1 MGLFDFFKKKTVEE
15 NTNYNRVVGL
25 DYFPPLFSQF
35 GSNIYASDVVQQAI
49 NSVVRE
55 MKKLEPR
62 HIIKQ
67 TDGRHKLIY
76 DSVQNALRN
85 PNVLMTTTDF
95 IEKIVWQ
102 LYFNYNSFVYPLWEN
117 GKLTGLYP
125 LQPKQVDFIQDK
137 GGRIFIKLTF
147 ANDYESIIP
156 YSDIIHIRYNYSVNE
171 FMGGNELGQPDH
183 KALLQS
189 LELNDTLLN
198 GVGKALKSSFAINGI
213 VKYNTMIDSGKMEEE
228 MKKLETRLKNNES
241 GLMPMDLKGEYI
253 PFKREIQLV
262 DEGTLKFV
270 DEKILRHFGVPLCI
284 LTGDYT
290 KEQYE
295 AFFQKTIE
303 PLIISISQ
311 AFTKAI
317 FSNRESFGF
326 GHEIIFYHDKLD
338 FMSMNEKANVA
349 TLLSNTGS
357 ITVDELRY
365 MFGLPPCEDEE
376 LGKTPVMSKN
386 FGNADSVKDMDK
398 KDIDKNKDDDNNSS
412 GDSDDS
418 DNVDDSDG
426 DSSDDE
432 NVNDEENEDEE

>member
-1 MGLFDFFKKKTVEE
+1 MGLFDFFKKKNVEE
-15 NTNYNRVVGL
+15 NTKYNRVVGL

-49 NSVVRE
+49 NCIVRE

-62 HIIKQ
+62 HIIKKSN
-67 TDGRHKLIY
+67 GRHEVVT
-76 DSVQNALRN
+76 DSVQNALKN
-85 PNVLMTTTDF
+85 PNILMTTTDF
-95 IEKIVWQ
+95 IEKIIWN
-102 LYFNYNSFVYPLWEN
+102 LFFNYNSFVYPLWEK
-117 GKLTGLYP
+117 GKLIALYP

-137 GGRIFIKLTF
+137 TGRIFVKLTF
-147 ANDYESIIP
+147 ANDYESTIL
-156 YSDIIHIRYNYSVNE
+156 YEDIIHIRYNYSINE

-183 KALLQS
+183 KALLDS
-189 LELNDTLLN
+189 LELNNTLLN

-213 VKYNTMIDSGKMEEE
+213 VKYNTMIDNIKMQEKIKEFE
-228 MKKLETRLKNNES
+228 ARLKNNES
-241 GLMPMDLKGEYI
+241 GLMGMDIKGEYI
-253 PFKREIQLV
+253 PLKREIQLV
-262 DEGTLKFV
+262 DEATLKFI
-270 DEKILRHFGVPLCI
+270 DEKILRHFGVSVAI

-303 PLIISISQ
+303 PLIITLSQ
-311 AFTKAI
+311 SFTKAI
-317 FSNRESFGF
+317 FSNRETFGF

-338 FMSMNEKANVA
+338 FMSMNEKSNVA

-365 MFGLPPCEDEE
+365 MFGLPPCEDEK

-398 KDIDKNKDDDNNSS
+398 KDIDKKEDDDNNSNNK
-412 GDSDDS
+412 DDS
-418 DNVDDSDG
+418 DNN
-426 DSSDDE
+426 SSDND
-432 NVNDEENEDEE
+432 NDDVNKEDKEDEK

>member
-117 GKLTGLYP
+117 EKLTGLYP

-398 KDIDKNKDDDNNSS
+398 KDIDKNEDDDNNSS

>member
-1 MGLFDFFKKKTVEE
+1 MGLFDFFKKKKVEE
-15 NTNYNRVVGL
+15 NTKYNRVVGL

-49 NSVVRE
+49 NCIVRE

-62 HIIKQ
+62 HIIKKPN
-67 TDGRHKLIY
+67 GRHEVVI
-76 DSVQNALRN
+76 DSIQNALKN
-85 PNVLMTTTDF
+85 PNILMTTTDF

-102 LYFNYNSFVYPLWEN
+102 LFFNYNSFVYPVWEK

-137 GGRIFIKLTF
+137 AGKIFIKLTF

-156 YSDIIHIRYNYSVNE
+156 YEDIIHIRYNYSVSE
-171 FMGGNELGQPDH
+171 FMGGNEIGQPDH
-183 KALLQS
+183 KALLDS
-189 LELNDTLLN
+189 LELNNTLLN

-213 VKYNTMIDSGKMEEE
+213 VKYNTMIDNGKMETEI
-228 MKKLETRLKNNES
+228 KQLETRLKNNES
-241 GLMPMDLKGEYI
+241 GLMGMDIKGEYI

-262 DEGTLKFV
+262 DEATLKFI
-270 DEKILRHFGVPLCI
+270 DEKILRHFGVSIPI

-338 FMSMNEKANVA
+338 FMSMNEKSNVA

-398 KDIDKNKDDDNNSS
+398 KDLDKNKKTDNNSN

-418 DNVDDSDG
+418 DSSDDSDNN
-426 DSSDDE
+426 SSDDDDVE
-432 NVNDEENEDEE
+432 DKDDE